1 MSDTALL
8 RDLRERVLDEDEP
21 LAGLL
26 RKCLALGAVTGSA
39 DLRQWATNEL
49 KGYAPGTEVPA
60 YRDLNLPLF
69 IDSVSGYTHVRGQ
82 QVSRFAAP
90 TDARRYIP
98 DLVSFRQPVEDIAA
112 TAADGSTRL
121 VVESLAFAQTAWNE
135 QLPFGQDIHQIY
147 YKVSAAALTGLLG
160 TVRTTLLEMVL
171 DMSQDVPLDQLPT
184 RRQVDAAV
192 QFHVHGARDQYNV
205 NVGAN
210 PGVLGVGPGSTQT
223 QNNISDPGL
232 QANIAA
238 IRDALAEVEDP
249 DERAAIAQS
258 VDDFEEAV
266 AGGDPET
273 VRRRG
278 RMLDRLAAGVGNVAL
293 TTAVS
298 EGVQAAIGAF
308 M

>member
-1 MSDTALL
+1 MSDAALL

-26 RKCLALGAVTGSA
+26 RKCLALGAVTRSA
-39 DLRQWATNEL
+39 DLRQWATYEL
-49 KGYAPGTEVPA
+49 KGYDLGTKVPA

-69 IDSVSGYTHVRGQ
+69 IDSVSGYTHVTGQ

-90 TDARRYIP
+90 AEARRYIP

-112 TAADGSTRL
+112 MAVDDSNRL
-121 VVESLAFAQTAWNE
+121 VVESLAFAQSAWNKE
-135 QLPFGQDIHQIY
+135 LPWAQDIVQIY
-147 YKVSAAALTGLLG
+147 YKVSSSALTGLLG
-160 TVRTTLLEMVL
+160 TIRTTLLEMVL
-171 DMSQDVPLDQLPT
+171 DMSQDVPLDQLPS

-205 NVGAN
+205 KVGTNA
-210 PGVLGVGPGSTQT
+210 GVLGVGPGSTQT
-223 QNNISDPGL
+223 QNNISDPGI
-232 QANIAA
+232 QESIAA
-238 IRDALAEVEDP
+238 IRDALEDVEDP
-249 DERAAIAQS
+249 DERAALAQS

-266 AGGDPET
+266 AGGDLET

-278 RMLDRLAAGVGNVAL
+278 GMLNRLVAGVGNVAL

-308 M
+308 V